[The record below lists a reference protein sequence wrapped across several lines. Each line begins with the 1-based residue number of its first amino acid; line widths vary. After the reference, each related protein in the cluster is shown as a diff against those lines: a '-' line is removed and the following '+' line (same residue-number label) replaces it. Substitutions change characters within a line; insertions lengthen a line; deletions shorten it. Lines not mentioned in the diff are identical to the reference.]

1 MCVHPPHAHR
11 TAGYICYLCLTLRC
25 SGTLDLSIL
34 EVEITE
40 ETGASSHTGLVC
52 SSAGSK
58 VGQSGEE
65 VVPQHTSPAVAVL
78 GGTSAAAQ
86 NVAGPPQ
93 HALQPV
99 AAATLQ
105 PSSVDIATASQRK
118 GYSKAA
124 CKDQTIAHVQR
135 NTVTEESEEIS
146 SVQRGLVSATAEDTQ
161 KLTDTLEGRTPSDRL
176 FESGTDSI
184 SQKQDLLY
192 RCNKEQTNLAYRET
206 DMAEGSNTGHCQ
218 DWSQHPGDAGGVSAP
233 VETEKG
239 PLPPESIKLG
249 YKNMSGK
256 HTPGESPFVPTTEV
270 IAAVSSAVKT
280 TDKDMEQPHTT
291 PLFQTNQTA
300 TSSAIG
306 IPQKQSTTNSAKQDC
321 KLDSKA
327 AMEVVT
333 QDLPKTDKEGAVSPI
348 RQTLGTK
355 QGNSGNS
362 LCSGYSSSKQGG
374 EHITPDSGNSM
385 PNDSDKGSCYPP
397 EDCSKTQKATQWTK
411 TPGVPTLPENTQCV
425 QELSSQYV
433 RLSETPKML
442 NLGKGTS
449 AREGQGNKKV
459 PVDGDLCFNVAAK
472 VFRNISVDEPKV
484 SGHGTCTD
492 NVQVP
497 IVNESSQ
504 VMVCGSSDVILR
516 QNDSANRIEISM
528 SSNHQQDGS
537 VQLAH
542 TGNCVTLEGLES
554 DQPNLSDCTV
564 QHVQESIPAD
574 HKLSQI
580 QICLNDTPDIVN
592 VEERQEVSA
601 EALDAVEVKDLIDV
615 GVLMQPDMEDT
626 WLVVSEIDG
635 QSEHAEMEVSEESL
649 VQCPESQSTVA
660 VYECTVPCFTSTALH
675 SDVKLLVTDKEEEE
689 PIETLTQ
696 DSQAQSNLGNLL
708 SCCPD
713 ALKPTEELLT
723 MASMQ
728 KEESIIVKQND
739 DSTRTDLANTLT
751 GLTSTVMNVT
761 LESVREQQESV
772 MVENTPGVS
781 LISLS
786 SGTIDPKLLILK
798 KGDSPALKQPSSVSA
813 RISTTQN
820 LPVLAGSPSDG
831 LNKAAEC
838 LAKTES
844 AASSIHPSN
853 VLSQNSSV
861 KENLDKSNSSGKL
874 LQKESSASAS
884 SSVQLHNS
892 KSRLPPPAGDVW
904 GAVSSVVP
912 DSMIL
917 GVELEM
923 EQQQLPEELLS
934 TTQDAQNS
942 ILESLDASIE
952 ESSDAEVDSSM
963 DVQNEDSNAT
973 PSPAANKRGQ
983 SRTDKQGLLLKVCQ
997 WIAGKVTAGSTPS
1010 TSPIPCPSPSPS
1022 SGDWMRSHTGRASPV
1037 RNSLGKNMPST
1048 SSQGS
1053 GGCSQSEQT
1062 TNQKSTPKHTDM
1074 AELAKHEAE
1083 IEHRTLAL
1091 KREGFWSLKRLS
1103 RITEPV
1109 RPKVHWDYLCEEMQ
1123 WLSADFAQERRWKRG
1138 VARKVVR
1145 MVMRHHEE
1153 LRQKEERAKREEQA
1167 KLRRVASSI
1176 AKEVRA
1182 FWSSVEK
1189 VVQYKQQSRL
1199 EEKRKKALDLQ
1210 LDFIVGQTERYS
1222 DMLSQSLQAAP
1233 VHSSDTA
1240 AVSKQSQ
1247 LNAVDEDDRDFE
1259 PPCEEEDDE
1268 ETIEVEE
1275 QQEGNDAETQRREIE
1290 LLREEGTLPLD
1301 QLLSTLTLPQDVESE
1316 EEASDTS
1323 SSTVEE
1329 EDKEFSA
1336 NEEDAED
1343 EEDTI
1348 AAQEVIEGDGDH
1360 AEELDDLAREGEISM
1375 EELLEKYRGAY
1386 ASDFEEP
1393 SASASPDSSEESE
1406 GTEEEAEEETEGED
1420 SADDSSS
1427 SSDSQAAVDSDKEE
1441 EDEDVQESDNE
1452 DDDDGGE
1459 GMEVLLREGD
1469 HSPTIPTS
1477 PRPKKEIS
1485 HIAATAESLQPKG
1498 YTLATTKVATHKP
1511 SETLAEKHCFWLT
1524 LTALVWFLFNTVK
1537 TPIPFLLHGTL
1548 REYQHIGLDWLVTMN
1563 EKKLNG
1569 ILADEMGLGKTIQTI
1584 ALLAHL
1590 ACVKGN
1596 WGPHLIIVPT
1606 SVMLNWEMELKRWCP
1621 GFKILTYYGSQKE
1634 RKLKR
1639 QGWTKPNA
1647 FHVCITSY
1655 KLVLQDHQAFR
1666 RKSWRYLIL
1675 DEAQNIK
1682 NFKSQRWQSLLNF
1695 NSQRR
1700 LLLTGTPLQNS
1711 LMELWSLMHFLMPH
1725 VFQSHREF
1733 KEWFSNPLTGMIEG
1747 SQEYNEG
1754 LVKRLHKVLRPFLLR
1769 RIKADVEK
1777 QMPKKYEHVVRC
1789 RLSKRQRFL
1798 YDDFMAQ
1805 ASTRETLASGHFMSV
1820 INILMQLRKVC
1831 NHPNLFDP
1839 RPIQSP
1845 FITKAIIYSTASLV
1859 QRALETSPFERCD
1872 MSMFDLAGLEQRMTR
1887 YQADVFLPQRKVT
1900 HQLIQE
1906 IMESPDPPPR
1916 PKPVRMKVNRMLQ
1929 PLPKSDGH
1937 SSVNS
1942 PRPVCPTT
1950 TAVQTPKPLI
1960 TEITPPPPPSQPA
1973 PQVCPVTPV
1982 AAPRAPVAPSSVPSA
1997 PVVRPPAP
2005 QPVTVRPSGP
2015 SSVTTVST
2023 PPQPPSNIMT
2033 QRVLLSPDMQARL
2046 PSGEVVS
2053 IAQLASLA
2061 GRPVSSSQGSKPV
2074 TFQLQGNKLTLS
2086 GTPSVPQP
2094 RPIQVPTSMVS
2105 GPGIVKI
2112 VVRQAPSK
2120 EGGSIPTLAVPPSPR
2135 PAPPQLVTL
2144 HPHGTPSPV
2153 LRAPTASQ
2161 PPQRPPVYAAPPR
2174 TVASSQTPP
2183 TRPVLRVVQ
2192 GPPPPAP
2199 EPPVTKANSSSV
2211 REDSGNDVITLRMS
2225 TPKPASSSQ
2234 SSGSTSQRPRVQ
2246 PPPPPRSPFYM
2257 SWLAD
2262 SRKDQRDSRIS
2273 QIMRINEL
2281 HCSAKPVYGREVLDF
2296 LTFLPGPCI
2305 SPPRPVINNWSY
2317 SGYSSCLTAQSHHT
2331 SSFLEKSQALKEA
2344 IHNSEER
2351 LQLLSDVIDRFTF
2364 VIPPVEAKPITMHT
2378 CHPPP
2383 SLGYQQGH
2391 FSSVLSS
2398 HLSPHTHTLHR
2409 IQCNMRTHFP
2419 DLRLIQYDCGKLQT
2433 LHLLLR
2439 KLKAGTHRVLIFTQM
2454 TRMLDILEQFLNYH
2468 GHIYLRLDGST
2479 RVEQRQAL
2487 MERFNADRRIFCFI
2501 LSTRSG
2507 GVGVNLTGADTVV
2520 FYDSD
2525 WNPTMDAQAQDRCH
2539 RIGQTRDVHIYRL
2552 ISERTVEENIL
2563 KKANQKRMLGDMAIE
2578 GGNFTTAFFK
2588 QQTIRELFDVSEG
2601 EKKEAELS
2609 APQSDDDE
2617 SINKQQT
2624 TILEQALCRAE
2635 DEEDIVAASQAKA
2648 EQVAELAEFNEN
2660 IPLDD
2665 GDSRDQ
2671 EEEEL
2676 SKAEQEIAALVEQL
2690 TPIERYAMNFLEAS
2704 LEDICK
2710 EELKQAEE
2718 QVEAARKGLDQAKE
2732 EGLKLHQSSDSDKE
2746 DSIPPNS
2753 EEPTPTRRP
2762 RKHKEKGAPS
2772 TRVSGRLRGTPADDI
2787 SLTQRSP
2794 ERGRRGAWM
2803 NSERSMGQTPGST
2816 QKSPQHREVPEKF
2829 RSGPK
2834 GQGTTKESVSLT
2846 SSENQTIQT
2855 NPQLSDSTT
2864 LSPVMRG
2871 SDPKI
2876 RYVPSPHHQPI
2887 SPSSSVPSA
2896 AASPAMDKNS
2906 SGHQSSFSTACREDN
2921 EEQGVEALSET
2932 IQCSRRDRRA
2942 SASSDSICSPEHHS
2956 EQDGQL
2962 PLSPTL
2968 ASPNSRSP
2976 RKRQSAEREILKG
2989 LPEDSP
2995 SAKVLRKLPGRLVTV
3010 VEEKEPKRR
3019 RRGLS
3024 GSGGAHTEG
3033 SSEETEHTE
3042 PVPDPGSQL
3051 SDGGSQTLKDS
3062 PPKSVP
3068 TSLASSPPPPPP
3080 PTQEQ
3085 DQASSPLHSSPGRGH
3100 HPCSPTHHSPD
3111 MPVLRNLPV
3120 RRRLKTE
3127 SRMAAQLGEQF
3138 MGRGRGVD
3146 RRSALSPKKP
3156 ESNSDKDS
3164 AAPNDSMK
3172 RKRGR
3177 PPKTPPQALELPEDK
3192 IPVTQKTNPER
3203 SPSHSPKRKRGRPRK
3218 DSTTTTSSSPSSPST
3233 WAPSSHEPNLS
3244 RSNVMPVIL
3253 PAVSNTSPISSPLN
3267 PTSPS
3272 NAAEVSSSSKPDSET
3287 TSVLLSSIHTDSQ
3300 NMSLSASELG
3310 DSHGETNTSLN
3321 PLIACIDSNTNTL
3334 ETLSHNTSTAA
3345 ISQTCTASS
3354 PTLHPP
3360 SPIREPTICNVSIH
3374 KEELACTHVFFET
3387 SEITPSSEPSNVL
3400 VTAVETKE
3408 DSLTEKDQLQYSN
3421 TLTQVTSQPLQ
3432 RTITTEDSP
3441 QTSVEHMCNIAASL
3455 TPTHQSSTQ
3464 HSPSPA
3470 LTSGIKQESSSSK
3483 SEVPESSVT
3492 LTVSTVQQSI
3502 PTSDQTSVCPSQTQ
3516 TTDIEAATDS
3526 ALVSHKMSSVSSQS
3540 PSTTDQITTDSF
3552 STSNT
3557 DVDSSQSKNMP
3568 VVTMADNHEGQH
3580 SPKEEVVTEDKEK
3593 TEIDSLAEDNVREKD
3608 SILSQLKKR
3617 ILDSL
3622 PKEQTP
3628 GASGVASSNS
3638 DIEYHD
3644 DPKSDGPDKPSE
3656 GESKEERET
3665 RTSAK
3670 KRSISRQSSQ
3680 ESVRSSSPS
3689 SVSSYGTR
3697 STQSKK
3703 AGESRR
3709 PAKRKRE
3716 DIKSEKEK
3724 TEEESDKKLQCN
3736 SSSSSDSEDSNS
3748 TTRCLTRSVQKKLE
3762 KDGMVAKNDESSKR
3776 QMGRSDKKGK
3786 TTNNTTE
3793 GESSGETCSRV
3804 TRKSTGPQP
3813 NTVASPE
3820 PEVLGKRCSALNAAA
3835 KLLAMRGR
3843 GPDTPSPRIKTAAQQ
3858 SKPLS
3863 SEKSSKPKGKTG
3875 QDSPKISNSKTGSGR
3890 QTPNQTTESPQSSS
3904 SARSTR
3910 QRPGSLVPPLETERV
3925 KKEEKKK
3932 AFDQK
3937 EEGEDENRETRSSGG
3952 HSVCSSRSSERG
3964 AGSSRSRSSSNSSQR
3979 THSLSSQS
3987 TEPTRSH
3994 SRAASSGSDT
4004 ERGKSIRR
4012 RRDGGGGR
4020 ESRKEKRSHKQD
4032 KSEMNAGSSDGTP
4045 DRVLRSV
4052 AALAAAQARTP
4063 ASNTRSSSTQNR
4075 HSKT

>member
-1 MCVHPPHAHR
+1 
-11 TAGYICYLCLTLRC
+11 
-25 SGTLDLSIL
+25 
-34 EVEITE
+34 
-40 ETGASSHTGLVC
+40 
-52 SSAGSK
+52 
-58 VGQSGEE
+58 
-65 VVPQHTSPAVAVL
+65 
-78 GGTSAAAQ
+78 
-86 NVAGPPQ
+86 
-93 HALQPV
+93 
-99 AAATLQ
+99 
-105 PSSVDIATASQRK
+105 
-118 GYSKAA
+118 
-124 CKDQTIAHVQR
+124 
-135 NTVTEESEEIS
+135 
-146 SVQRGLVSATAEDTQ
+146 
-161 KLTDTLEGRTPSDRL
+161 
-176 FESGTDSI
+176 
-184 SQKQDLLY
+184 
-192 RCNKEQTNLAYRET
+192 
-206 DMAEGSNTGHCQ
+206 MAEGSRTGHCR
-218 DWSQHPGDAGGVSAP
+218 DWSQHPGDA
-233 VETEKG
+233 EKG
-239 PLPPESIKLG
+239 PLPPETIKLD

-256 HTPGESPFVPTTEV
+256 HRPGESPFVPTTEV
-270 IAAVSSAVKT
+270 TPAVSSAVKT

-300 TSSAIG
+300 TSSAFG
-306 IPQKQSTTNSAKQDC
+306 VPQKQSTTNSAKQDF
-321 KLDSKA
+321 KLESKV

-333 QDLPKTDKEGAVSPI
+333 QDLPKTDKEGAFSPI

-355 QGNSGNS
+355 QGKSGNS

-374 EHITPDSGNSM
+374 QHNSPESGNSM

-397 EDCSKTQKATQWTK
+397 EDCSKTQKASQRTK
-411 TPGVPTLPENTQCV
+411 APGVLVPPENAQCV

-433 RLSETPKML
+433 HLSETSKML
-442 NLGKGTS
+442 HLGKGTS
-449 AREGQGNKKV
+449 AREGQGNEKV
-459 PVDGDLCFNVAAK
+459 PVDGDLRINVAAK
-472 VFRNISVDEPKV
+472 EVFRKISVDEPKV

-492 NVQVP
+492 NVEVP
-497 IVNESSQ
+497 IVNERSQ
-504 VMVCGSSDVILR
+504 VMVCSSSDVILK
-516 QNDSANRIEISM
+516 QNDSANRVEISM

-537 VQLAH
+537 VMLAH

-554 DQPNLSDCTV
+554 DQPNLSGCMV
-564 QHVQESIPAD
+564 QHVQESISAD

-580 QICLNDTPDIVN
+580 QRCLNNTPDSVN
-592 VEERQEVSA
+592 VEERQEASA
-601 EALDAVEVKDLIDV
+601 KALDVVEVKDLIDV
-615 GVLMQPDMEDT
+615 GILMQPDMEDT

-635 QSEHAEMEVSEESL
+635 QSGHAEMEVSEESL
-649 VQCPESQSTVA
+649 VQCPDSQSTVA
-660 VYECTVPCFTSTALH
+660 VYECTVPCFTSAAIH
-675 SDVKLLVTDKEEEE
+675 SDVKLLLTDKEEEE
-689 PIETLTQ
+689 PIETFTQ
-696 DSQAQSNLGNLL
+696 DSQTQRNLGNQT
-708 SCCPD
+708 SSRAD

-739 DSTRTDLANTLT
+739 DSARTDLANTLT
-751 GLTSTVMNVT
+751 GLTSTVMDVT
-761 LESVREQQESV
+761 LESVQEQQESV
-772 MVENTPGVS
+772 VVENTPGVS
-781 LISLS
+781 LNSLTC
-786 SGTIDPKLLILK
+786 GTIDPKLLILK
-798 KGDSPALKQPSSVSA
+798 KGDSPALKEPSSMSA
-813 RISTTQN
+813 RISTKQK
-820 LPVLAGSPSDG
+820 LPVLAGLPRDG

-844 AASSIHPSN
+844 AASSIIKEDVMLPADCPISNTLSQSSRTVSTSN

-861 KENLDKSNSSGKL
+861 KETLNKSNSSGKL
-874 LQKESSASAS
+874 LQKESSTSAS
-884 SSVQLHNS
+884 SSTSVQLHNS
-892 KSRLPPPAGDVW
+892 KSRLPPLAGDVW

-912 DSMIL
+912 DGNQCKRSLGGRPCQDSMTL
-917 GVELEM
+917 GGELDI
-923 EQQQLPEELLS
+923 EQQQILDELLL
-934 TTQDAQNS
+934 TNEDAQSS
-942 ILESLDASIE
+942 ILEQLDASIE

-973 PSPAANKRGQ
+973 PSPSASKRGQ

-997 WIAGKVTAGSTPS
+997 WIAGKVTASSTPS
-1010 TSPIPCPSPSPS
+1010 TSPVPCPSPSPS
-1022 SGDWMRSHTGRASPV
+1022 SGDWMRSHTGRTSPV
-1037 RNSLGKNMPST
+1037 RNSHGKNMPST

-1062 TNQKSTPKHTDM
+1062 TTQKSTPKHTDM

-1123 WLSADFAQERRWKRG
+1123 WLSGDFAQERRWKRG

-1290 LLREEGTLPLD
+1290 LLREEGSLPLD

-1316 EEASDTS
+1316 EVSETS

-1336 NEEDAED
+1336 KEEDAED

-1360 AEELDDLAREGEISM
+1360 EEELDDLAREGDMSM

-1393 SASASPDSSEESE
+1393 SASVSPDSSEESE

-1441 EDEDVQESDNE
+1441 EDDDVQESDNE
-1452 DDDDGGE
+1452 DDDNGGE

-1498 YTLATTKVATHKP
+1498 YTLATTK
-1511 SETLAEKHCFWLT
+1511 
-1524 LTALVWFLFNTVK
+1524 VK

-1769 RIKADVEK
+1769 RIKVDVEK

-1845 FITKAIIYSTASLV
+1845 FITKSIIYSTASLV
-1859 QRALETSPFERCD
+1859 QRAFEVSPFERCD
-1872 MSMFDLAGLEQRMTR
+1872 RSMFDLIGLEQRVTR

-1942 PRPVCPTT
+1942 PRPMCPTT

-1960 TEITPPPPPSQPA
+1960 TEVTPSAPPSQLA

-1982 AAPRAPVAPSSVPSA
+1982 ATPRAPVAPSSVPSA
-1997 PVVRPPAP
+1997 PAVRPPAP

-2015 SSVTTVST
+2015 SSITTVST

-2094 RPIQVPTSMVS
+2094 RPIQGNVMHLVSSSGQHHLISQPAQVTVLHTVSQSGSSSANPHPTSTIPTCSGIALPFTATQVPTSMVS

-2135 PAPPQLVTL
+2135 PAPPQSVTL

-2161 PPQRPPVYAAPPR
+2161 PQQRPPVYAAPPR

-2192 GPPPPAP
+2192 GPAPPPPPAPEPPPPPP

-2211 REDSGNDVITLRMS
+2211 REDRGKDVITLRMS
-2225 TPKPASSSQ
+2225 TSKPASSSQ

-2257 SWLAD
+2257 LWLAD
-2262 SRKDQRDSRIS
+2262 SRKDQRDNRIS
-2273 QIMRINEL
+2273 QIMRINDL
-2281 HCSAKPVYGREVLDF
+2281 HCSAKPMYGREVLDF
-2296 LTFLPGPCI
+2296 LTFLPGPCP
-2305 SPPRPVINNWSY
+2305 SPARPVINNWSH

-2331 SSFLEKSQALKEA
+2331 SSFLEKSQALKEV
-2344 IHNSEER
+2344 IHNTEER
-2351 LQLLSDVIDRFTF
+2351 LQFLYDIIDRFTF

-2383 SLGYQQGH
+2383 SLRYQQGN

-2398 HLSPHTHTLHR
+2398 RLSLHTHMLHR

-2439 KLKAGTHRVLIFTQM
+2439 KLKSETHRVLIFTQM

-2479 RVEQRQAL
+2479 HVEQRQAL
-2487 MERFNADRRIFCFI
+2487 MDRFNADRRIFCFI

-2746 DSIPPNS
+2746 DSIPPNT
-2753 EEPTPTRRP
+2753 EEPTPNRRP

-2772 TRVSGRLRGTPADDI
+2772 TRVSGRLRGTPADEI

-2803 NSERSMGQTPGST
+2803 NSERSMGQIPGSA
-2816 QKSPQHREVPEKF
+2816 QKSPQNREVPEKLC
-2829 RSGPK
+2829 SGPK
-2834 GQGTTKESVSLT
+2834 VQGTTKESVSLT
-2846 SSENQTIQT
+2846 SSENQTVQT
-2855 NPQLSDSTT
+2855 NLQLSDSKTV
-2864 LSPVMRG
+2864 SPVMQG

-2896 AASPAMDKNS
+2896 AASPTMDKNS
-2906 SGHQSSFSTACREDN
+2906 SGHQSSSSTACREDN
-2921 EEQGVEALSET
+2921 DEQGGEALSEI
-2932 IQCSRRDRRA
+2932 IQCSRDRRT
-2942 SASSDSICSPEHHS
+2942 SVSSDFICSHENHS

-3019 RRGLS
+3019 WRGLS

-3033 SSEETEHTE
+3033 SSEETEHAE
-3042 PVPDPGSQL
+3042 PVPDTGSQL

-3062 PPKSVP
+3062 LPKSVP
-3068 TSLASSPPPPPP
+3068 TSLASSPPPP
-3080 PTQEQ
+3080 TQEQ
-3085 DQASSPLHSSPGRGH
+3085 DQASSSLHSSPGRGH
-3100 HPCSPTHHSPD
+3100 PPCSPTHHSPD

-3138 MGRGRGVD
+3138 VGRGRGGD
-3146 RRSALSPKKP
+3146 RKSALSPKKP
-3156 ESNSDKDS
+3156 ELNSDKDS

-3177 PPKTPPQALELPEDK
+3177 LPKTPPRALELPEDK
-3192 IPVTQKTNPER
+3192 TPVTQKTNIER
-3203 SPSHSPKRKRGRPRK
+3203 SLSYTPKRKRGRPRK

-3233 WAPSSHEPNLS
+3233 CAPSSHEPNLS
-3244 RSNVMPVIL
+3244 RSNVMPETL

-3267 PTSPS
+3267 PTSLS
-3272 NAAEVSSSSKPDSET
+3272 NAAEVSSSPKPDSETNQKT
-3287 TSVLLSSIHTDSQ
+3287 TSVLLSSMHTDSQ
-3300 NMSLSASELG
+3300 NMSLSTSELG
-3310 DSHGETNTSLN
+3310 DSHVKTHTILN
-3321 PLIACIDSNTNTL
+3321 PLIACSDSNTNTL
-3334 ETLSHNTSTAA
+3334 ETLSHNTSAAA
-3345 ISQTCTASS
+3345 ISQTCTAYS

-3360 SPIREPTICNVSIH
+3360 SPIREPPICNVSIH
-3374 KEELACTHVFFET
+3374 KEELAYTPVLLET
-3387 SEITPSSEPSNVL
+3387 SEITPSTEPSNVL

-3408 DSLTEKDQLQYSN
+3408 DSLTEKDQLQYPN
-3421 TLTQVTSQPLQ
+3421 TLTQSSQVTSQPLK

-3441 QTSVEHMCNIAASL
+3441 QTSLEHMCNIAAS
-3455 TPTHQSSTQ
+3455 PSPIHQSSTQ
-3464 HSPSPA
+3464 PSPSPA
-3470 LTSGIKQESSSSK
+3470 LTSGIKQESSSK
-3483 SEVPESSVT
+3483 SEVTEPSVT
-3492 LTVSTVQQSI
+3492 LTVLTVQQST
-3502 PTSDQTSVCPSQTQ
+3502 PTSDQTSVRPSQTQ
-3516 TTDIEAATDS
+3516 TTDIEAAIYS
-3526 ALVSHKMSSVSSQS
+3526 AHVSHKMSSVSLQS
-3540 PSTTDQITTDSF
+3540 PSTTDQITKHYF
-3552 STSNT
+3552 STSST

-3568 VVTMADNHEGQH
+3568 VETMPDNHGGQH
-3580 SPKEEVVTEDKEK
+3580 SPKEEVVTEDTEK
-3593 TEIDSLAEDNVREKD
+3593 MEIDSLAEDNVREKD
-3608 SILSQLKKR
+3608 SILFQLKRRK
-3617 ILDSL
+3617 LDSL
-3622 PKEQTP
+3622 PKEQKP

-3638 DIEYHD
+3638 HIEYHD

-3689 SVSSYGTR
+3689 SVSSCGTR
-3697 STQSKK
+3697 SSRSKK

-3716 DIKSEKEK
+3716 DIKSEKEI
-3724 TEEESDKKLQCN
+3724 TEEESDRKHQSN

-3748 TTRCLTRSVQKKLE
+3748 ITRCLTRSAQKKLE
-3762 KDGMVAKNDESSKR
+3762 KDGMIAKNDESSKR
-3776 QMGRSDKKGK
+3776 EMGRSDKKGK

-3804 TRKSTGPQP
+3804 TRKSAGPQP

-3843 GPDTPSPRIKTAAQQ
+3843 GPDTPSPRSKTAAKQ

-3863 SEKSSKPKGKTG
+3863 SEKSSNPKGKTG
-3875 QDSPKISNSKTGSGR
+3875 RDSPKMSNSKAGSGR
-3890 QTPNQTTESPQSSS
+3890 QTPIQATESPQSSS

-3910 QRPGSLVPPLETERV
+3910 QRPGSLVPPLETERI

-3932 AFDQK
+3932 ASDQK

-3952 HSVCSSRSSERG
+3952 HSVCSSISSERG

-4012 RRDGGGGR
+4012 KCDGGGGR
-4020 ESRKEKRSHKQD
+4020 ESRKEKRSQKQD
-4032 KSEMNAGSSDGTP
+4032 KTELSAGSSDGTP

-4052 AALAAAQARTP
+4052 AALAAVQARTP